1 MVALL
6 EYLDVRSSVVRV
18 DAIASQPAFTVRV
31 LAAGADYVIA
41 LKKNQKTLYEELY
54 DGLLA
59 QASPLP
65 SWVSRKLGHGRDEV
79 RTVRVCQSLAGWEA
93 ATAWPGL
100 RMVAWVE
107 TARHT
112 ARGVTHSRRLPLSS
126 LAAPNPATYAR
137 LVRGHWSIEKRLTL
151 AT

>member
-1 MVALL
+1 M
-6 EYLDVRSSVVRV
+6 
-18 DAIASQPAFTVRV
+18 RV

-41 LKKNQKTLYEELY
+41 LKTNQKTLYEELH

-59 QASPLP
+59 QAPALP
-65 SWVSRKLGHGRDEV
+65 GWVSRELDHGRDEV

-93 ATAWPGL
+93 AAAWPGL

-107 TARHT
+107 TARHM
-112 ARGVTHSRRLPLSS
+112 ARGMTHSRPLPLSS
-126 LAAPNPATYAR
+126 LAAPNPTTYAR
-137 LVRGHWSIEKRLTL
+137 LVRGHWSIEKRLAL